1 MATARPGVLEWACGK
16 ASKVEGKR
24 RVPMRTLML
33 SSLLAA
39 CLIGTPQAIA
49 QTPASPPGGGEFL
62 PPPGATPPSRGPV
75 SPSTTLPPAGGGQEL
90 PAPGLAPP
98 ARGPVSPSTQLPP
111 AGGGQDLPPPT
122 RR

>member
-1 MATARPGVLEWACGK
+1 
-16 ASKVEGKR
+16 
-24 RVPMRTLML
+24 MRTLML

-98 ARGPVSPSTQLPP
+98 QEARSRPRRNCRPP
-111 AGGGQDLPPPT
+111 AAVRIFLRRHDANGGAH
-122 RR
+122 RARE